1 MAHALDLVGERWSL
15 LIVREL
21 LEDGQLR
28 YSDLH
33 ARLDGCGTN
42 ILAARLKALEQGG
55 VVRRRRLDPPA
66 ASWVYE
72 LTEYGEGLRAV
83 MHVLAHWGARS
94 LRPPAPTGDLE
105 PGWLPGALRIAL
117 PADGRRRGS
126 SSGSAT
132 RSPSVADGVVREG
145 PLDEPDAVIV
155 GDPPDF
161 YRLMVD
167 RDIDAVADRGRRGR
181 RGRDARGAPARAAS
195 RFPLRSS
202 RPGSATGPARSG
214 CRACGRTPAR
224 SRGRRRRSRALGGR
238 AGRGRR
244 RLPARHRERRA

>member
-1 MAHALDLVGERWSL
+1 MAKTYDQYCPVAHALDLVGERWSL

-55 VVRRRRLDPPA
+55 VVRRHRLDPPA

-72 LTEYGEGLRAV
+72 LTEYGQGLRAV

-94 LRPPAPTGDLE
+94 LRPPATTGDLE
-105 PGWLPGALRIAL
+105 PGWLPGALCIAL
-117 PADGRRRGS
+117 PPTGTARLEFRIGDET
-126 SSGSAT
+126 A
-132 RSPSVADGVVREG
+132 SVADGVVREG

-167 RDIDAVADRGRRGR
+167 RDIDAVAIEG
-181 RGRDARGAPARAAS
+181 DADAVGAMLAALPPLQPAI
-195 RFPLRSS
+195 
-202 RPGSATGPARSG
+202 PA
-214 CRACGRTPAR
+214 
-224 SRGRRRRSRALGGR
+224 
-238 AGRGRR
+238 
-244 RLPARHRERRA
+244 